1 MRLCYTALAL
11 VLASGIAI
19 AQDVDQKSKTKV
31 KVDDGKSTT
40 VTGCIE
46 RNADGGFMLTNVA
59 GKDGARGSYL
69 LAATTDDNDLDDI
82 HKHVGERVEITG
94 KAADQGKGKLKVET
108 KAEGTSWQDRE
119 QVGSVRRFER
129 AALSGREVLPRARVR
144 VPVTRCGSIE
154 PADDVD
160 GAS

>member
-69 LAATTDDNDLDDI
+69 LAATDDNDLDDV

-108 KAEGTSWQDRE
+108 KAEGTSGKTETKSEVSGDLKGLPYLGVKSFR
-119 QVGSVRRFER
+119 VLASVC
-129 AALSGREVLPRARVR
+129 P
-144 VPVTRCGSIE
+144 
-154 PADDVD
+154 
-160 GAS
+160 

>member
-1 MRLCYTALAL
+1 MKLCYTALAI
-11 VLASGIAI
+11 VLASGLAI
-19 AQDVDQKSKTKV
+19 AQDADQKSKTKV

-59 GKDGARGSYL
+59 GKDGARGDYL
-69 LAATTDDNDLDDI
+69 LASTDDNDLDDI

-108 KAEGTSWQDRE
+108 KAEGTSGKTESKSEVSGDLKGLPYLG
-119 QVGSVRRFER
+119 VKSVR
-129 AALSGREVLPRARVR
+129 VL
-144 VPVTRCGSIE
+144 
-154 PADDVD
+154 
-160 GAS
+160 ASVCP

>member
-11 VLASGIAI
+11 LLASGIAI
-19 AQDVDQKSKTKV
+19 AQDVDQKSKTNV

-108 KAEGTSWQDRE
+108 KAEGTSGKTESKSEVSGDLKGLPYLGVKSFR
-119 QVGSVRRFER
+119 VLASVC
-129 AALSGREVLPRARVR
+129 P
-144 VPVTRCGSIE
+144 
-154 PADDVD
+154 
-160 GAS
+160 

>member
-19 AQDVDQKSKTKV
+19 AQDVDQKSKTNV

-59 GKDGARGSYL
+59 GKDGARGATCL
-69 LAATTDDNDLDDI
+69 RTTDDNDLDDI

-108 KAEGTSWQDRE
+108 KAEGTSGKTESKSEVSGDLKGLPYLGVKSFR
-119 QVGSVRRFER
+119 VLASVC
-129 AALSGREVLPRARVR
+129 P
-144 VPVTRCGSIE
+144 
-154 PADDVD
+154 
-160 GAS
+160 

>member
-11 VLASGIAI
+11 LLASGIAI
-19 AQDVDQKSKTKV
+19 AQDVDQKSKTNV

-108 KAEGTSWQDRE
+108 KAEGTTGKTESKSEVSGDLKGLPYLGVKSFR
-119 QVGSVRRFER
+119 VLASVC
-129 AALSGREVLPRARVR
+129 P
-144 VPVTRCGSIE
+144 
-154 PADDVD
+154 
-160 GAS
+160 

>member
-1 MRLCYTALAL
+1 MRLCYTALAV
-11 VLASGIAI
+11 VLASGIAL

-59 GKDGARGSYL
+59 GKDGARASYL

-108 KAEGTSWQDRE
+108 KAEGTSGKTESKSEVSGDLKGLPYLGVKSLR
-119 QVGSVRRFER
+119 VLASVC
-129 AALSGREVLPRARVR
+129 P
-144 VPVTRCGSIE
+144 
-154 PADDVD
+154 
-160 GAS
+160 

>member
-19 AQDVDQKSKTKV
+19 AQDVDQKSKTNV

-82 HKHVGERVEITG
+82 RKHVGERVEITG

-108 KAEGTSWQDRE
+108 KAEGTTGKTESKSEVSGDLKGLPYLGVKSFR
-119 QVGSVRRFER
+119 VLASVC
-129 AALSGREVLPRARVR
+129 P
-144 VPVTRCGSIE
+144 
-154 PADDVD
+154 
-160 GAS
+160 

>member
-31 KVDDGKSTT
+31 KVDEGKSTT

-69 LAATTDDNDLDDI
+69 LAASDDNDLDDI

-108 KAEGTSWQDRE
+108 KAEGTSGKTESKSEVSGDLKGLPYLGVKSFR
-119 QVGSVRRFER
+119 VLASVC
-129 AALSGREVLPRARVR
+129 P
-144 VPVTRCGSIE
+144 
-154 PADDVD
+154 
-160 GAS
+160 

>member
-1 MRLCYTALAL
+1 MRLCYTALATSCWRPG
-11 VLASGIAI
+11 LAV
-19 AQDVDQKSKTKV
+19 AQDVDQNSKTKV

-59 GKDGARGSYL
+59 GKDGARGDYL
-69 LAATTDDNDLDDI
+69 LASSDDNDLDDI

-108 KAEGTSWQDRE
+108 KAEGTGGKTESKSEVSGDLKGLPYLG
-119 QVGSVRRFER
+119 VKSVR
-129 AALSGREVLPRARVR
+129 VLACVCP
-144 VPVTRCGSIE
+144 
-154 PADDVD
+154 
-160 GAS
+160 

>member
-31 KVDDGKSTT
+31 MVDEGKSTT

-69 LAATTDDNDLDDI
+69 LAASDDNDLDDI

-108 KAEGTSWQDRE
+108 KAEGTSGKTESKSEVSGDLKGLPYLGVKSFR
-119 QVGSVRRFER
+119 VLASVC
-129 AALSGREVLPRARVR
+129 P
-144 VPVTRCGSIE
+144 
-154 PADDVD
+154 
-160 GAS
+160 